1 MAFVTPTGYSPTSMG
16 HSPRSGQ
23 TSTFGMTSTPSNST
37 SDSTSSSTSSTGPGM
52 ENAIA
57 GPSYSNGGVGLT
69 PRNWNYDEGDS
80 RRESQEEDM

>member
-1 MAFVTPTGYSPTSMG
+1 MAFVTPTGYSTTALG

-23 TSTFGMTSTPSNST
+23 TSTFGIMSTPSNST
-37 SDSTSSSTSSTGPGM
+37 LDSTSSSSTTPGM
-52 ENAIA
+52 ECNAIA
-57 GPSYSNGGVGLT
+57 GPSYSHGGSGLT

>member
-1 MAFVTPTGYSPTSMG
+1 MAFVTPTGYSTTALG

-23 TSTFGMTSTPSNST
+23 TSTFGIMSTPSNST
-37 SDSTSSSTSSTGPGM
+37 SDSTSSSSTIPGM

-57 GPSYSNGGVGLT
+57 GPSYSNGGSGLT